1 MTTSMLS
8 TARKVA
14 LEAHG
19 DQMYGGELPYI
30 VHLFAV
36 EMVLRRFLVVDERL
50 LVSAYLHDV
59 LEDTDYSRN
68 ALRDIFGEDVL
79 VIVEAVTEPK
89 GGTRKER
96 HAATYPKIRALP
108 DARILKLADR
118 IANVE
123 SGGKTDMYRKEHS
136 AFQEALCKNIWI
148 SKLETDMW
156 LHLSEVL
163 IRA

>member
-1 MTTSMLS
+1 MTTDKLSM
-8 TARKVA
+8 ARKVA

-79 VIVEAVTEPK
+79 AIVEAVTEPK

-136 AFQEALCKNIWI
+136 DFHTALCTNVWV
-148 SKLETDMW
+148 SELEAKMW
-156 LHLSEVL
+156 LYLSELLVQ
-163 IRA
+163 